1 MSVANFIQEYWFL
14 IVAAIAIV
22 SIVSI
27 KAYIWFKKPGNEQL
41 EQVKQWLIYA
51 VAKAEAELGSGTGQL
66 KLRYV
71 YDQFIKKFPA
81 VAIFL
86 SFEDFSKLVDE
97 ALEELEKMIKE
108 NKEIGM
114 LIKPSD
120 YTVCENKEDE
130 E

>member
-1 MSVANFIQEYWFL
+1 MEFIQEYWFL
-14 IVAAIAIV
+14 IIAAIAIISV
-22 SIVSI
+22 VSI
-27 KAYIWFKKPGNEQL
+27 KAYLWFKKPGNEQL

-81 VAIFL
+81 IAIFI
-86 SFEDFSKLVDE
+86 SFEDFSKLVDG
-97 ALEELEKMIKE
+97 ALEELEKLMKE
-108 NKEIGM
+108 NKQIGL
-114 LIKPSD
+114 LIKPD
-120 YTVCENKEDE
+120 EFIEEEEDE

>member
-1 MSVANFIQEYWFL
+1 MSIMEFIQEYWFL
-14 IVAAIAIV
+14 IIAAIAIV
-22 SIVSI
+22 SVVSI

-71 YDQFIKKFPA
+71 YDQFIKKFPT

-108 NKEIGM
+108 NHKIETLIMPDKIKE
-114 LIKPSD
+114 
-120 YTVCENKEDE
+120 EEDE

>member
-114 LIKPSD
+114 LIKPND
-120 YTVCENKEDE
+120 YAICGNKEDE

>member
-1 MSVANFIQEYWFL
+1 MSVIDFIQEYWFL
-14 IVAAIAIV
+14 IIAAIAAISV
-22 SIVSI
+22 VSI
-27 KAYIWFKKPGNEQL
+27 KAYLWFKKPGNEQL

-81 VAIFL
+81 IAIFI
-86 SFEDFSKLVDE
+86 SFEDFSKMVDA
-97 ALEELEKMIKE
+97 ALEELEKMMKE

-114 LIKPSD
+114 LIKPD
-120 YTVCENKEDE
+120 EYIEKEDE

>member
-1 MSVANFIQEYWFL
+1 MSVIDFIQEYWFL
-14 IVAAIAIV
+14 IVAAVAAISV
-22 SIVSI
+22 VSI
-27 KAYIWFKKPGNEQL
+27 KAYLWFKKPGNEQL

-81 VAIFL
+81 IAIFI
-86 SFEDFSKLVDE
+86 SFEDFSKMVDA
-97 ALEELEKMIKE
+97 ALEELEKMMKE

-114 LIKPSD
+114 LIKPD
-120 YTVCENKEDE
+120 EYIEKEDE

>member
-1 MSVANFIQEYWFL
+1 MSVIDFIQEYWFL
-14 IVAAIAIV
+14 IVAAVAAISV
-22 SIVSI
+22 ISI
-27 KAYIWFKKPGNEQL
+27 KIYLWFKKPGNEQL

-81 VAIFL
+81 IAIFI
-86 SFEDFSKLVDE
+86 SFEDFSKMVDA
-97 ALEELEKMIKE
+97 ALEELEKMMKE

-114 LIKPSD
+114 LIKPD
-120 YTVCENKEDE
+120 EYIEKEDE

>member
-1 MSVANFIQEYWFL
+1 MSVIDFIQEYWFL
-14 IVAAIAIV
+14 IVAAVAAISV
-22 SIVSI
+22 ISI
-27 KAYIWFKKPGNEQL
+27 KAYLWFKKPGNEQL

-81 VAIFL
+81 IAIFI
-86 SFEDFSKLVDE
+86 SFEEFSKMVDA
-97 ALEELEKMIKE
+97 ALEELEKMMKE

-114 LIKPSD
+114 LIKPD
-120 YTVCENKEDE
+120 EYIEKEDE

>member
-1 MSVANFIQEYWFL
+1 MSVIDFIQEYWFL
-14 IVAAIAIV
+14 IVAAVAVISV
-22 SIVSI
+22 VSI
-27 KAYIWFKKPGNEQL
+27 KAYLWFKKPGNEQL

-81 VAIFL
+81 IAIFI
-86 SFEDFSKLVDE
+86 SFEDFSKMVDA

-114 LIKPSD
+114 LIKPD
-120 YTVCENKEDE
+120 EYIEKEDE

>member
-1 MSVANFIQEYWFL
+1 MSVIDFIQEYWFL
-14 IVAAIAIV
+14 IVAAVAAISV
-22 SIVSI
+22 VSI
-27 KAYIWFKKPGNEQL
+27 KAYLWFKKPGNEQL

-81 VAIFL
+81 IAIFI
-86 SFEDFSKLVDE
+86 SFEDFSKMVDT
-97 ALEELEKMIKE
+97 ALEELEKMMKE

-114 LIKPSD
+114 LIKPGE
-120 YTVCENKEDE
+120 YIEKEDE

>member
-1 MSVANFIQEYWFL
+1 MSVIDFIQEYWFL
-14 IVAAIAIV
+14 IIAAIAAISV
-22 SIVSI
+22 ISI
-27 KAYIWFKKPGNEQL
+27 KAYLWFKKPGNEQL

-81 VAIFL
+81 IAIFI
-86 SFEDFSKLVDE
+86 SFEDFSKMVDA
-97 ALEELEKMIKE
+97 ALEELEKMMKE

-114 LIKPSD
+114 LIKPD
-120 YTVCENKEDE
+120 EYIEKEDE

>member
-1 MSVANFIQEYWFL
+1 MSVIDFIQEYWFL
-14 IVAAIAIV
+14 IVAAVAVISV
-22 SIVSI
+22 VSI
-27 KAYIWFKKPGNEQL
+27 KAYLWFKKPGNEQL

-81 VAIFL
+81 IAIFI
-86 SFEDFSKLVDE
+86 SFEDFSNMVDA
-97 ALEELEKMIKE
+97 ALEELEKMMKE

-114 LIKPSD
+114 LIKPD
-120 YTVCENKEDE
+120 EYIEKEDE

>member
-22 SIVSI
+22 SVVSI

-108 NKEIGM
+108 NQKIQE
-114 LIKPSD
+114 LIKPD
-120 YTVCENKEDE
+120 ETQEEDE

>member
-1 MSVANFIQEYWFL
+1 MSVIDFIQEYWFL
-14 IVAAIAIV
+14 IVAAVAAISV
-22 SIVSI
+22 ISI
-27 KAYIWFKKPGNEQL
+27 KAYLWFKKPGNEQL

-81 VAIFL
+81 IAIFI
-86 SFEDFSKLVDE
+86 SFEDFSKMVDA
-97 ALEELEKMIKE
+97 ALEELEKMMKE

-114 LIKPSD
+114 LIKPGE
-120 YTVCENKEDE
+120 YIEKEDE

>member
-1 MSVANFIQEYWFL
+1 MSVIDFIQEYWFL
-14 IVAAIAIV
+14 IIAAVAAISVI
-22 SIVSI
+22 SI
-27 KAYIWFKKPGNEQL
+27 KIYLWFKKPGNEQL

-81 VAIFL
+81 IAIFI
-86 SFEDFSKLVDE
+86 SFEDFSKMVDA
-97 ALEELEKMIKE
+97 ALEELEKMMKE

-114 LIKPSD
+114 LIKPD
-120 YTVCENKEDE
+120 EYIEKEDE

>member
-1 MSVANFIQEYWFL
+1 MSIMEFIQEYWFL
-14 IVAAIAIV
+14 IIAAIAIISV
-22 SIVSI
+22 VSI
-27 KAYIWFKKPGNEQL
+27 KAYLWFKKPGNEQL

-81 VAIFL
+81 IAIFI
-86 SFEDFSKLVDE
+86 SFEDFSKMVDA
-97 ALEELEKMIKE
+97 ALEELEKMMKE

-114 LIKPSD
+114 LIKPD
-120 YTVCENKEDE
+120 EYIEKEDE

>member
-22 SIVSI
+22 SVVSI

-81 VAIFL
+81 IAIFL

-97 ALEELEKMIKE
+97 ALEELEKMMKE
-108 NKEIGM
+108 NQKIEM
-114 LIKPSD
+114 LIKPD
-120 YTVCENKEDE
+120 EIQEEDE

>member
-1 MSVANFIQEYWFL
+1 MSVVNFIQEYWFL
-14 IVAAIAIV
+14 IIAAIAIV
-22 SIVSI
+22 SVVSI

-108 NKEIGM
+108 NQKIQE
-114 LIKPSD
+114 LIKPNE
-120 YTVCENKEDE
+120 TQEEDE

>member
-81 VAIFL
+81 IAIFL

-114 LIKPSD
+114 LIKPND
-120 YTVCENKEDE
+120 YAVCENKEDE

>member
-1 MSVANFIQEYWFL
+1 MSVIDFIQEYWFL
-14 IVAAIAIV
+14 IIAAIAAISV
-22 SIVSI
+22 ISI
-27 KAYIWFKKPGNEQL
+27 KVYLWFKKPGNEQL

-81 VAIFL
+81 IAIFI
-86 SFEDFSKLVDE
+86 SFEDFSKMVDA
-97 ALEELEKMIKE
+97 ALEELEKMMKE

-114 LIKPSD
+114 LIKPD
-120 YTVCENKEDE
+120 EYIEKEDE

>member
-1 MSVANFIQEYWFL
+1 MSVIDFIQEYWFL
-14 IVAAIAIV
+14 IVAAVAIISV
-22 SIVSI
+22 VSI
-27 KAYIWFKKPGNEQL
+27 KAYLWFKKPGNEQL

-81 VAIFL
+81 IAIFI
-86 SFEDFSKLVDE
+86 SFEDFSKMVDA
-97 ALEELEKMIKE
+97 ALEELEKMMKE

-114 LIKPSD
+114 LIKPD
-120 YTVCENKEDE
+120 EYIEKEDE